1 MPTLVIAD
9 LDTAEKEGRHKAAC
23 PKRDK
28 DLISSNYTIT
38 GWLIKEKDLDKL
50 LSVPAAQKEI
60 PEKGVCEY
68 SIRIAYQTP
77 VTINY
82 NGTDKE
88 ALASTFE
95 DCLVYTNF
103 QLFKD
108 MSIDDTGS
116 LVKNVSDIIKNANSF
131 GEFHKGVYDVLRSGK
146 SDQKAEFALDLIYAV
161 DPSELTIPA
170 YIAEGLEWLQSYLKP
185 GE

>member
-1 MPTLVIAD
+1 M
-9 LDTAEKEGRHKAAC
+9 
-23 PKRDK
+23 
-28 DLISSNYTIT
+28 
-38 GWLIKEKDLDKL
+38 
-50 LSVPAAQKEI
+50 
-60 PEKGVCEY
+60 
-68 SIRIAYQTP
+68 P

-82 NGTDKE
+82 NGTDEE

-116 LVKNVSDIIKNANSF
+116 LIKNVSDKIKKASSF
-131 GEFHKGVYDVLRSGK
+131 DEFHKGVYDALRDGK

-161 DPSELTIPA
+161 DPGELTVPA

-185 GE
+185 EE